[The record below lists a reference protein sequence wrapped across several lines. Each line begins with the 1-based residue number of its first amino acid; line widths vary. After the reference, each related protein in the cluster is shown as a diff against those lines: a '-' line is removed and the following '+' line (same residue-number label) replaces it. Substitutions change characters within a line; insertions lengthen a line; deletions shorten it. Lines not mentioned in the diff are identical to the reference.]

1 MGGVG
6 AQALRAMSTRWV
18 LHVDLDQFQ
27 AAVEVRRNP
36 DLAGLPVIV
45 GGNGDPSEP
54 RKVVTCASYPA
65 REFGVHAGMPLRT
78 AARKCPDATFLPLD
92 TDAYDEASEE
102 VMGLLRDFG
111 HPVEVWGWDE
121 AYVGADVDDPVHL
134 AEQIREVVA
143 AGTGLSCSV
152 GISDNKQRAKV
163 ATGFG
168 KPAGIYALTEDNWM
182 AVMGDREVDAL
193 WGVGPK
199 TAKKLAGMGITT
211 VADLAST
218 DAQLL
223 TSTFGPTTGLWIL
236 LLAKGGGDTDVS
248 AEPWVPRSR
257 SHVITFPRDLTDRA
271 EIDSAVVEL
280 ANQTLEEIV
289 GQGRVVTRVAVTVR
303 TKTFF
308 TRTKIRKLPSVS
320 TDAETIT
327 RTALELL
334 GQFELDRPVRLLG
347 VRLELAPPDGEHPRR
362 AFRSAGRRRDP
373 VLGFRRALATVQRFQ
388 NVSTVRTARATRPRR
403 WPQRAREEDVDLP
416 HRQAVGPPHRSLQQV
431 QRPDVGRRVNQES
444 ITAHA
449 PKDPVRDVFG

>member
-1 MGGVG
+1 MNP
-6 AQALRAMSTRWV
+6 RWV

-36 DLAGLPVIV
+36 DLAGLPIIV
-45 GGNGDPSEP
+45 GGNGDPNEP

-65 REFGVHAGMPLRT
+65 RAFGVHAGMPLRR

-102 VMGLLRDFG
+102 VMGLLRDLG

-121 AYVGADVDDPVHL
+121 AYVGADVGDPFPL

-168 KPAGIYALTEDNWM
+168 KPAGIYALTDDNWM
-182 AVMGDREVDAL
+182 SVMGDREVDAL

-199 TAKKLAGMGITT
+199 TAKKLVGMGITT

-236 LLAKGGGDTDVS
+236 LLAKGGGDTEVS
-248 AEPWVPRSR
+248 AQPWVPRSR
-257 SHVITFPRDLTDRA
+257 SHVITFPQDLTDRT

-280 ANQTLEEIV
+280 AKTTLTEIV

-308 TRTKIRKLPSVS
+308 TRTKIRKLASAGN
-320 TDAETIT
+320 DEQTIVT
-327 RTALELL
+327 TALDLL
-334 GQFELDRPVRLLG
+334 HQFELDRPIRLLG
-347 VRLELAPPDGEHPRR
+347 VRLELAPPEG
-362 AFRSAGRRRDP
+362 GY
-373 VLGFRRALATVQRFQ
+373 
-388 NVSTVRTARATRPRR
+388 
-403 WPQRAREEDVDLP
+403 
-416 HRQAVGPPHRSLQQV
+416 
-431 QRPDVGRRVNQES
+431 
-444 ITAHA
+444 
-449 PKDPVRDVFG
+449 